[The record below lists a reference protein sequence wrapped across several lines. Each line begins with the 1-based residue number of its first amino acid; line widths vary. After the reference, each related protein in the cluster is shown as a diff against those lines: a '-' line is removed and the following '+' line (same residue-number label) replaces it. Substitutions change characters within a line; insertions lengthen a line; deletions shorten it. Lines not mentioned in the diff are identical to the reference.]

1 MTTRSDHPAGRR
13 NSVTFAIKDES
24 FRDRTPSVGRRD
36 NQQSRNSSLGKGKA
50 DGGYSDSSGS
60 ISIPKKFHKLKAPSR
75 HQPVETTKIQ
85 SGGSRPQHQNVNY
98 ENTYKLSPDR
108 GKFFDSVKISQIIE
122 SSLNENLK
130 DLPYDH
136 DKCPGLCTYL
146 AEVIKDDIKASGVQR
161 YKLVT
166 NVILFED
173 KRQGFHWGSRCLW
186 NPNFDN
192 FATASYTGQGYR
204 AVGACFASYYE

>member
-1 MTTRSDHPAGRR
+1 MTTKSDFPAGRR

-24 FRDRTPSVGRRD
+24 FRDRTPSVGRKETH
-36 NQQSRNSSLGKGKA
+36 QSRVSRGKA

-75 HQPVETTKIQ
+75 HQPVEPMKIP
-85 SGGSRPQHQNVNY
+85 SGGSRPQPQNVNY

-108 GKFFDSVKISQIIE
+108 GKFFDPVKISQIIE
-122 SSLNENLK
+122 STLNDNLK
-130 DLPYDH
+130 DVPYD
-136 DKCPGLCTYL
+136 KCAGLCTYL
-146 AEVIKDDIKASGVQR
+146 AEVIKDDIKASGIQR